1 MIKFVRTPFMM
12 NNTTK
17 LFALFAYLLSFI
29 GALLVLFL
37 RRKDD
42 FARYHARQSLGIA
55 LLALAL
61 FAAWGV
67 VGWVMAWIPAVG
79 FLFAVALFSLVIAGC
94 FMLIISS
101 ISGMV
106 YAVQG
111 KMQPPLF
118 IGEIALKLSAL
129 VFEPRE

>member
-29 GALLVLFL
+29 GALLVLLL

-42 FARYHARQSLGIA
+42 FVRYHARQSLGIVII
-55 LLALAL
+55 ALAL
-61 FAAWGV
+61 FAVWGV

-79 FLFAVALFSLVIAGC
+79 FILTISLFSLVIAGC
-94 FMLIISS
+94 LMLIISS

-111 KMQPPLF
+111 KRQPPLF
-118 IGEIALKLSAL
+118 IGEIALKLTRPA
-129 VFEPRE
+129 